1 MQKTNEG
8 KKVLLIS
15 KKRRNDKVRSGSGRT
30 RKKKEDDDET
40 GRERITRQEERECRD
55 KRRENVETR
64 GDRI

>member
-30 RKKKEDDDET
+30 RKKDEKNEDDET
-40 GRERITRQEERECRD
+40 GRER
-55 KRRENVETR
+55 K
-64 GDRI
+64 